1 MTTTTAAASNGSGT
15 SSGTSKSGV
24 LGGGPTRQYA
34 TFEVADQLFGI
45 DVAKVQE
52 VLSFS
57 EYTSVPLAPHSVGGL
72 FNLRGQ
78 VIAAVDL
85 RVQLG
90 LPPRNEHGPAMNV
103 IVRTD
108 EESVS
113 LLVDRIG
120 EVIELHTETLEP
132 PPDTLTG
139 PSRHLITGAFKLDGR
154 LMLALDT
161 TRAVNT
167 TPGSGI
173 TADPA

>member
-1 MTTTTAAASNGSGT
+1 VTVASQ
-15 SSGTSKSGV
+15 
-24 LGGGPTRQYA
+24 QYA
-34 TFEVADQLFGI
+34 TFEVDDQLFGVP
-45 DVAKVQE
+45 VAIVQE
-52 VLSFS
+52 VLSFH
-57 EYTSVPLAPHSVGGL
+57 EYTPVPLAPKAVGGL

-90 LPPRNEHGPAMNV
+90 LPGRDLEGPAMNV

-120 EVIELHTETLEP
+120 EVVELDDDAFEP
-132 PPDTLTG
+132 PPDTLNG
-139 PSRHLITGAFKLDGR
+139 PLRELINGAFKLEGR

-161 TRAVNT
+161 ARAT
-167 TPGSGI
+167 DTGSGFS
-173 TADPA
+173 AA

>member
-1 MTTTTAAASNGSGT
+1 MTS
-15 SSGTSKSGV
+15 
-24 LGGGPTRQYA
+24 RQYA
-34 TFEVADQLFGI
+34 TFEVAGQLFGL

-52 VLSFS
+52 VLSFH
-57 EYTSVPLAPHSVGGL
+57 EYTPVPLAPPSVGGL

-90 LPPRNEHGPAMNV
+90 LPPRGFDGPAMNV

-108 EESVS
+108 EEAVS

-120 EVIELHTETLEP
+120 EVVTLDDEECEA

-139 PSRHLITGAFKLDGR
+139 PGRELITGTFKLDGR
-154 LMLALDT
+154 LLLALDWA
-161 TRAVNT
+161 RAVT
-167 TPGSGI
+167 T
-173 TADPA
+173 AEARAAAE

>member
-1 MTTTTAAASNGSGT
+1 MAS
-15 SSGTSKSGV
+15 
-24 LGGGPTRQYA
+24 RQYA
-34 TFEVADQLFGI
+34 TFEVADQLFGL

-52 VLSFS
+52 VLSFG
-57 EYTSVPLAPHSVGGL
+57 EYTPVPLASSAVGGL

-90 LPPRNEHGPAMNV
+90 LPRRDFEGAAMNV
-103 IVRTD
+103 IVRTE

-120 EVIELHTETLEP
+120 EVVRLDDEAFEP
-132 PPDTLTG
+132 PPDTLHG
-139 PSRHLITGAFKLDGR
+139 PTRELINGAFKLDGR

-161 TRAVNT
+161 ARAT
-167 TPGSGI
+167 DTGSGAEFSELHS
-173 TADPA
+173 T

>member
-1 MTTTTAAASNGSGT
+1 MTS
-15 SSGTSKSGV
+15 
-24 LGGGPTRQYA
+24 RQYA
-34 TFEVADQLFGI
+34 TFEVDDQLFGVP
-45 DVAKVQE
+45 VAIVQE

-57 EYTSVPLAPHSVGGL
+57 EYTPVPLAPKAVGGL

-90 LPPRNEHGPAMNV
+90 LPARDLDGPAMNV

-108 EESVS
+108 DESVS

-120 EVIELHTETLEP
+120 EVVDLSEDAFEP
-132 PPDTLTG
+132 PPDTLHG
-139 PSRHLITGAFKLDGR
+139 PLRELINGAFKLDGR

-161 TRAVNT
+161 ARAT
-167 TPGSGI
+167 DTGPPPL
-173 TADPA
+173 APE

>member
-1 MTTTTAAASNGSGT
+1 MTS
-15 SSGTSKSGV
+15 
-24 LGGGPTRQYA
+24 RQYA
-34 TFEVADQLFGI
+34 TFEVDNQLFGL

-52 VLSFS
+52 VLSFDT
-57 EYTSVPLAPHSVGGL
+57 YTPVPLAPESVGGL

-85 RVQLG
+85 RSQLG
-90 LPPRNEHGPAMNV
+90 LPPRTNQGPAMNV

-120 EVIELHTETLEP
+120 EVVTLNDDTFEP
-132 PPDTLTG
+132 PPDTLHG

-161 TRAVNT
+161 TRATNT
-167 TPGSGI
+167 TTP
-173 TADPA
+173 TREDNP

>member
-1 MTTTTAAASNGSGT
+1 M
-15 SSGTSKSGV
+15 
-24 LGGGPTRQYA
+24 PTRQYA
-34 TFEVADQLFGI
+34 TFEVAGQLFG
-45 DVAKVQE
+45 VEVETVQE

-57 EYTSVPLAPHSVGGL
+57 EYTAVPLSSPAVGGL

-90 LPPRNEHGPAMNV
+90 LPARDFDGPAMNV

-108 EESVS
+108 DESVS

-120 EVIELHTETLEP
+120 EVVELDDDAFEP

-139 PSRHLITGAFKLDGR
+139 PSRDLITGTFKLDGR

-161 TRAVNT
+161 ARAVDT
-167 TPGSGI
+167 TGAYYGE
-173 TADPA
+173 